1 MSYRCGIGGRLGRAS
16 GVGAS
21 EPVIICDGCGFE
33 RPVASK
39 TFYAPPGWFLNG
51 KPPPK
56 WRGRRWID
64 DDGGA
69 RREDWCPDCKD
80 KEE

>member
-1 MSYRCGIGGRLGRAS
+1 MSYRCGIGARLGQMS

-39 TFYAPPGWFLNG
+39 TEFAPPGWFLNG

-56 WRGRRWID
+56 WSGRRWID
-64 DDGGA
+64 DDGNA
-69 RREDWCPDCKD
+69 RREDCCPACKD
-80 KEE
+80 KGK